1 MYSYTVLESWN
12 CIFFSLVLWWA
23 SASCLFKAWSVQR
36 WGSEIILVHKPKVR
50 MHSSSLCTYLFST
63 FLLSACQTGQSRIQL
78 YHLIWLHSACKGV
91 CAITAAVSEGRP
103 AYNKN
108 LLSLDQPPPGVR
120 GRQISTGV
128 FLEAAWRP
136 KRRQNVFQG
145 GICFCFPEPAAL
157 VDSPRAEGSL
167 QYRQCIRGCRTD
179 NINSSVEEQASHA
192 STAISLHIYIDIYCL
207 WSQTVPQVFRSS
219 LGVQR
224 P

>member
-36 WGSEIILVHKPKVR
+36 WGSEILLVHKPKEVR

-63 FLLSACQTGQSRIQL
+63 FLLSACQTEQSRIQL
-78 YHLIWLHSACKGV
+78 HHLIWFILQRCLCNHS
-91 CAITAAVSEGRP
+91 SSQWRP
-103 AYNKN
+103 AYNEN
-108 LLSLDQPPPGVR
+108 LLSLDQPPPGVWS
-120 GRQISTGV
+120 RQISTGV

-136 KRRQNVFQG
+136 KRRQGVFQG
-145 GICFCFPEPAAL
+145 GICFCFPEPAAF

-179 NINSSVEEQASHA
+179 NINSSVEEQAMPAQQFHC
-192 STAISLHIYIDIYCL
+192 TYILIHI
-207 WSQTVPQVFRSS
+207 VFGARQCRRSS
-219 LGVQR
+219 GA